1 MQSFCIGRRETSVA
15 FVSLFSQV
23 VTQASPATLRG
34 RQEILEPLQVVSIID
49 CSLVRLKSTVEMLL
63 SSRGMTVCGQSRV
76 SHHCISAHVPP
87 IKCFVQIIADVR
99 IGRNPV
105 KSKTTIASV
114 VHWSLL
120 LPLRLRIQIHWKMS
134 DLAVSS

>member
-1 MQSFCIGRRETSVA
+1 MQSFCIRRRETSVA

-63 SSRGMTVCGQSRV
+63 SIRGMTVCGQS
-76 SHHCISAHVPP
+76 
-87 IKCFVQIIADVR
+87 Q
-99 IGRNPV
+99 
-105 KSKTTIASV
+105 
-114 VHWSLL
+114 
-120 LPLRLRIQIHWKMS
+120 
-134 DLAVSS
+134 

>member
-1 MQSFCIGRRETSVA
+1 MLSAVLNLETRQSAKAVSVQVMQSLCTRRRETSVA

-114 VHWSLL
+114 VH
-120 LPLRLRIQIHWKMS
+120 
-134 DLAVSS
+134 